1 MVYDTGTGE
10 TSRPGFISA
19 APSAGIMRLSPI
31 MSGYIGRQFA
41 SAFGTVLL
49 VILGIIM
56 LFDVIELI
64 RRAAAK
70 PDLGIGLIMLM
81 AVFKLPQMLH
91 TVLPFA
97 VMIGAMV
104 CFWRLTRTHE
114 LVVARAAGISAW
126 QFIAPVLAVAGMFG
140 LVEITAFN
148 PMAAAMYGRYERMQ
162 DELLSAKASA
172 FDLSEVGLW
181 LREPHEQGEMVV
193 HSESVRQEGL
203 SLHLK
208 NAQFFLYDR
217 PDHFLRRISA
227 ETATLA
233 DGVFIVRR
241 AWVMEGGKASVFKDE
256 IGIPTQLTLDRIH
269 DNFAAPETL
278 SFWQL
283 PGFIR
288 FFERAGFTASKHRLY
303 LQSLLASPV
312 LYCGMVLMAAVFSLR
327 PNTRSGGLLARI
339 GAGVAAGFA
348 VYFFSRVVYALGL
361 SATLPQSLAAWT
373 PPLFAGLIGLSGL
386 FHLEDG

>member
-1 MVYDTGTGE
+1 
-10 TSRPGFISA
+10 
-19 APSAGIMRLSPI
+19 MRLSPI

-41 SAFGTVLL
+41 SAFATVLL
-49 VILGIIM
+49 VILGIIL

-64 RRAAAK
+64 RRAAAR
-70 PDLGIGLIMLM
+70 PDLGIAPIMLM
-81 AVFKLPQMLH
+81 AFFKLPQMLH

-114 LVVARAAGISAW
+114 LVVARAAGISVW
-126 QFIAPVLAVAGMFG
+126 QFITPVLFVAGVFG
-140 LVEITAFN
+140 VFEITAFN
-148 PMAAAMYGRYERMQ
+148 PMAAAMYGRYERLQ
-162 DELLSAKASA
+162 DELLSNKPSA
-172 FDLSEVGLW
+172 FDLSEGGLW
-181 LREPHEQGEMVV
+181 LREPHNDGEMVV
-193 HSESVRQEGL
+193 YSESVRQEGL
-203 SLHLK
+203 VLHIRD
-208 NAQFFLYDR
+208 AQFFLYDR
-217 PDHFLRRISA
+217 PDHFHQRIAAESA
-227 ETATLA
+227 SLI
-233 DGVFIVRR
+233 DGTFEVRR
-241 AWVMEGGKASVFKDE
+241 AWVMEGGKPSVFLE
-256 IGIPTQLTLDRIH
+256 QMRIPTQLTLSRIH

-288 FFERAGFTASKHRLY
+288 FFERAGFTANKHRLY
-303 LQSLLASPV
+303 MQSLLASPV

-339 GAGVAAGFA
+339 GGGVAAGFA
-348 VYFFSRVVYALGL
+348 VYFFSKVIYALGL
-361 SATLPQSLAAWT
+361 SATLPQTLAAWT